1 LRATI
6 FGFLFLCAVTR
17 AIWLFIDPRG
27 VFFVVANRVTA
38 STADALLPKIIRVPR
53 AQQMYD
59 FFLLSIGFCSSKYI
73 SVCGNIIFLYDEC
86 GSVYLSHFVRLF
98 FPARSL
104 YSTVMSMNTELLS
117 FWVKMLTHFDTP
129 DRSTLLDT
137 SYKFNSCNDPKSW
150 WQKLFRLLHILPWLW
165 YFTVVLILGF
175 INADLFHI
183 AYTIFCAF
191 YMCAVYIIVIYSYK
205 YMYSKVK
212 ATESN
217 SLKLLT
223 KLSLGM
229 LFYFSVWLV
238 VVLIETSVDYFWSK
252 QPLVKLVASIV
263 YFTLEN
269 IYLLVILYVIPV
281 PALLRQKKKGHARS
295 MELNRTKS
303 SSSNRSLKNT
313 SSTSSV
319 SSQTS
324 SSNRAVERRPTY
336 ANTWLG
342 DLENALGS
350 GKYTPK
356 FTAEKEENEA
366 VSEGDG
372 RLDFAQMNTNPM
384 ERSASSGSC
393 GSSKSGGGKL
403 TSDMHDKTKSF
414 ELRLGRLAQSK
425 HSPKH

>member
-1 LRATI
+1 M
-6 FGFLFLCAVTR
+6 F
-17 AIWLFIDPRG
+17 
-27 VFFVVANRVTA
+27 
-38 STADALLPKIIRVPR
+38 
-53 AQQMYD
+53 
-59 FFLLSIGFCSSKYI
+59 
-73 SVCGNIIFLYDEC
+73 
-86 GSVYLSHFVRLF
+86 
-98 FPARSL
+98 
-104 YSTVMSMNTELLS
+104 
-117 FWVKMLTHFDTP
+117 
-129 DRSTLLDT
+129 
-137 SYKFNSCNDPKSW
+137 
-150 WQKLFRLLHILPWLW
+150 
-165 YFTVVLILGF
+165 
-175 INADLFHI
+175 
-183 AYTIFCAF
+183 
-191 YMCAVYIIVIYSYK
+191 AVYIIVIYSYK

-281 PALLRQKKKGHARS
+281 PALLRQKKKGRAR
-295 MELNRTKS
+295 ELNRTKS

-313 SSTSSV
+313 SSTLSI
-319 SSQTS
+319 SSQAS

-366 VSEGDG
+366 VSERDG

-393 GSSKSGGGKL
+393 A
-403 TSDMHDKTKSF
+403 D
-414 ELRLGRLAQSK
+414 RR
-425 HSPKH
+425 

>member
-1 LRATI
+1 M
-6 FGFLFLCAVTR
+6 
-17 AIWLFIDPRG
+17 RG
-27 VFFVVANRVTA
+27 
-38 STADALLPKIIRVPR
+38 KIIFV
-53 AQQMYD
+53 Y
-59 FFLLSIGFCSSKYI
+59 
-73 SVCGNIIFLYDEC
+73 EC

-183 AYTIFCAF
+183 AYTVFCAV
-191 YMCAVYIIVIYSYK
+191 YMFAVYIIVIYSYK

-281 PALLRQKKKGHARS
+281 PALLRQKKKGRAR
-295 MELNRTKS
+295 ELNRTKS

-313 SSTSSV
+313 SSTLSI
-319 SSQTS
+319 SSQAS

-366 VSEGDG
+366 VSERDG
-372 RLDFAQMNTNPM
+372 RLDFARMNTNPM
-384 ERSASSGSC
+384 ERSGSC
-393 GSSKSGGGKL
+393 GSSKGDGGIL
-403 TSDMHDKTKSF
+403 TSDIHDRPKSF
-414 ELRLGRLAQSK
+414 KLRLGQLASK